1 MDEVMKSE
9 RAGPEFKVS
18 VKVVGVRR
26 VPCGETVARLRIARF
41 EDISVFE
48 GKGRSEIVVLR
59 RH

>member
-1 MDEVMKSE
+1 MKSE

-26 VPCGETVARLRIARF
+26 VPCGETVARLRMARF
-41 EDISVFE
+41 EDIGIFE
-48 GKGRSEIVVLR
+48 GRGRSDIVFLR